1 MKQDITANNIFEDI
15 NRDGHIAL
23 YINFDTG
30 KSLLRDE
37 SKPIIEQIVQM
48 LKTNPDLKLG
58 VDRHTDNL
66 GSPESNKT
74 LSMEKAKSVV
84 AALVSNGVAAERLS
98 ASGYRQKKP
107 IGDNNT
113 EEGRAVNR
121 RVELVKK

>member
-98 ASGYRQKKP
+98 ASGYRQEKP